1 MFEVRNPAMPS
12 KNMAIGSFGARH
24 IRETIRYFYATLVY
38 EIQRYDSAAL
48 IASTP
53 SSRFLKKKEN
63 TSPNGL
69 SHPHPRGLLGSL
81 IGGKYTWHEDR
92 RRKIVSAGNAARGDS
107 RKNLPPH
114 VRVQIGRHHEVALKK
129 DQLP

>member
-1 MFEVRNPAMPS
+1 MIPS
-12 KNMAIGSFGARH
+12 KNMAIGSFASRH
-24 IRETIRYFYATLVY
+24 IRETIKYFYATLVS
-38 EIQRYDSAAL
+38 EIERYDSAAL

-53 SSRFLKKKEN
+53 STHFLKKKEN
-63 TSPNGL
+63 TSPNGSPH
-69 SHPHPRGLLGSL
+69 SHASGILGSL

-92 RRKIVSAGNAARGDS
+92 RRKIVSAGNAALGDS

-129 DQLP
+129 EQLP